1 MSIVELSSL
10 KGKNAFSNFI
20 LSKIMEPDST
30 YILNKQTV
38 NNLKLHNEY
47 NCILSLPGRDYFG
60 RKRLRLSYDIDQT
73 ENLNLSRNYI
83 SSIPNNILPRRL
95 KTLNISHNIIQKLD
109 SITDHIPEL
118 ENLNCSHNYVTNLPP
133 LTNNLKVL
141 IVDNCRLNSI
151 PHVPNVL
158 EKLIVNNNNLTEL
171 PDGILNCN
179 QMTKLNYEGN
189 PNIVVSEDILAF
201 IETIFER
208 QREIREEQQQ
218 NNNLIA
224 PYGNYVKETDIV
236 YGDSQNV
243 HDSKIRKEI
252 SKAIEILMKDEMKFT
267 DEEALEEFKKHVNS
281 SDYLFI
287 KGLTDMKYI
296 DSMTKCTFG
305 TIFRLFLNRV
315 YMSKDKEEILN
326 IFIKEAIPDMKIVC
340 FVGRISRVIN
350 SLSGFFP
357 DIEIKIT
364 ERQQIQSKHKI
375 VTKKFEGIKFFPMKY
390 NIMCYYTFKELLEEI
405 EIEKNTIDK
414 WLYHYIEELEEIFEE
429 NEPDYEKLK
438 LPIDIINKFKED
450 YNNNIFIT

>member
-10 KGKNAFSNFI
+10 SGKNVFSNFM
-20 LSKIMEPDST
+20 LSKIIEPDSK

-38 NNLKLHNEY
+38 NNLKLHNEH

-60 RKRLRLSYDIDQT
+60 RKRLRLSFNIDNT
-73 ENLNLSRNYI
+73 EELDLSRNYI
-83 SSIPNNILPRRL
+83 SSIPNKILPRAL
-95 KTLNISHNIIQKLD
+95 KRLNISHNIINKFD
-109 SITDHIPEL
+109 NIIDHIPNL
-118 ENLNCSHNYVTNLPP
+118 EYFNCSHNYFTNLPP
-133 LTNNLKVL
+133 LTNNLKVF
-141 IVDNCRLNSI
+141 IADNCRLNSI

-158 EKLIVNNNNLTEL
+158 EKLIINNNNLTEL

-179 QMTKLNYEGN
+179 QMIELNYEGN
-189 PNIVVSEDILAF
+189 PNITVSEEILAF

-208 QREIREEQQQ
+208 QRAIREQQQ

-224 PYGNYVKETDIV
+224 PYGNYVKETDII

-267 DEEALEEFKKHVNS
+267 DKEALKEFKKYANKD
-281 SDYLFI
+281 DYIFI
-287 KGLTDMKYI
+287 KSLINMIYI
-296 DSMTKCTFG
+296 DSMTKCSFG
-305 TIFRLFLNRV
+305 TIFKLFLNRV

-364 ERQQIQSKHKI
+364 EGQQIQAKHNI
-375 VTKKFEGIKFFPMKY
+375 VIKKFEGIKLFPMKY

-429 NEPDYEKLK
+429 NEPDYENLK
-438 LPIDIINKFKED
+438 LPIDIMNKFKED
-450 YNNNIFIT
+450 YNNDIFIT